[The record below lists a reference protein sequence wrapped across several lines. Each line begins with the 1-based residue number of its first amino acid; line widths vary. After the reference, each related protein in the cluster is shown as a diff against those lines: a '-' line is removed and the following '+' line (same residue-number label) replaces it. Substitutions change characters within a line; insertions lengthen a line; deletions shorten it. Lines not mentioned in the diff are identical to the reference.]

1 MNVCVVCISQ
11 SQLGG
16 VITTGGGFSTYYPQ
30 PSWQTN
36 AVNAYFA
43 GLPSSDTPAAGYNRL
58 GRGIP
63 DISLLGAEYL
73 VVIDSQLYFM
83 FGTSCSAPVL
93 AAYGK
98 HRGGGRCGH
107 ACEDGHD

>member
-1 MNVCVVCISQ
+1 MVTVMSVCCDVCVVCISQ

-63 DISLLGAEYL
+63 DISLLGVEYE
-73 VVIDSQLYFM
+73 VVISNSLFLV
-83 FGTSCSAPVL
+83 FGTSCSAPVM
-93 AAYGK
+93 AALG
-98 HRGGGRCGH
+98 
-107 ACEDGHD
+107 